1 MRISRPQFFSD
12 QNIMTTY
19 PDEIPEDIEEGE
31 ILEESESEIDV
42 DPGED
47 DFDVAELMS
56 SLFSTEDGDT
66 VCTALVGISN
76 QIQVQN
82 KILVKILAQLQSM
95 KN

>member
-1 MRISRPQFFSD
+1 
-12 QNIMTTY
+12 MTTY
-19 PDEIPEDIEEGE
+19 PDEIPEDVEEGE
-31 ILEESESEIDV
+31 ILDSGSEIDI

-66 VCTALVGISN
+66 VCTALINISN

-82 KILVKILAQLQSM
+82 KILVKMLAQLQAM
-95 KN
+95 KTN

>member
-1 MRISRPQFFSD
+1 
-12 QNIMTTY
+12 MTTH

-31 ILEESESEIDV
+31 ILDSGSEIDI

-66 VCTALVGISN
+66 VCTALINISN

-82 KILVKILAQLQSM
+82 KILVKMLAQLQAM
-95 KN
+95 KTN

>member
-1 MRISRPQFFSD
+1 
-12 QNIMTTY
+12 MTTH
-19 PDEIPEDIEEGE
+19 PDEIPEDVEEGE
-31 ILEESESEIDV
+31 ILDSGSEIDI

-66 VCTALVGISN
+66 VCTALINISN

-82 KILVKILAQLQSM
+82 KILVKMLAQLQAM
-95 KN
+95 KTN

>member
-1 MRISRPQFFSD
+1 
-12 QNIMTTY
+12 MTTH
-19 PDEIPEDIEEGE
+19 PDEIPEDVEEGE
-31 ILEESESEIDV
+31 ILDSGSEIDI

-66 VCTALVGISN
+66 VCTALINISN

-82 KILVKILAQLQSM
+82 KILVKMLAQLQAM
-95 KN
+95 KIN

>member
-1 MRISRPQFFSD
+1 MRISRPQFFSV

-19 PDEIPEDIEEGE
+19 PDEIPDDVEEGE
-31 ILEESESEIDV
+31 ILDSGSELDI

-47 DFDVAELMS
+47 DFDVAELMN

>member
-1 MRISRPQFFSD
+1 
-12 QNIMTTY
+12 MTTY
-19 PDEIPEDIEEGE
+19 PDEIPDDVEEGE
-31 ILEESESEIDV
+31 ILDSGSELDI

-47 DFDVAELMS
+47 DFDVAELMN